1 MSARREVG
9 SEEDDGLD
17 DKLGAEVMLVGSCDT
32 VGAADTVGPEIVGD
46 DEIGLFVAVVGE
58 D

>member
-32 VGAADTVGPEIVGD
+32 VGAADTVDLGD